1 MLIIYKKMKKIAIV
15 ANTSWNIYNFR
26 MELARELK
34 KNNFKVLLI
43 APYDEYSDKI
53 NQEFEYYNIY
63 INRKGT
69 NPFEDIKTTIQL
81 YQLYKKIK
89 PDIVLHFTI
98 KPNIYGTI
106 AASLLDIKI
115 INNIAGLGTLFIK
128 ENFYTKIASFL
139 YKYSLNKSNM
149 IFFQNN
155 EDFELFIS
163 KKIVSK
169 NKCDILPGSGVD
181 TNKFTPKKVKNNSNT
196 FKFLLMGRMLWNKGI
211 GEYVDAARLIKK
223 KYSNVEFQLLGFIDK
238 NNKNAVSK
246 QQIQEWVDEKIINYI
261 GSSNDVRNFI
271 ANADCIV
278 LPSYYRE
285 GIPRTLLEAASM
297 GKIIITTNTIGCKE
311 VVDDGINGFLCKTKD
326 VKDLEN
332 KMEKVLNLTEEER
345 NKMGQAGRKKIV
357 SKFDERVV
365 IHKYLKAI
373 KNLILIK

>member
-1 MLIIYKKMKKIAIV
+1 MEKRIAIV

-196 FKFLLMGRMLWNKGI
+196 FKFLLMGRMLWDKGI

-297 GKIIITTNTIGCKE
+297 EKIIITTNTIGCKE

-357 SKFDERVV
+357 SKFDERIV